1 MVNADVLT
9 ALRRTAQIIV
19 EFLKVALAV
28 GLPIALIL
36 ITVVFIAKMT
46 PSQLTILAAVLSVV
60 YPLVV
65 VYSIFKAQLK
75 EIRSNHENR

>member
-1 MVNADVLT
+1 MIDADVLA

-28 GLPIALIL
+28 GLTFALSLIA
-36 ITVVFIAKMT
+36 VVVVAKMT
-46 PSQLTILAAVLSVV
+46 PSQLTILAIVLAVVCPV
-60 YPLVV
+60 VV